1 MKTFVK
7 RTLLFTV
14 LVLCLFAISVLAASA
29 APTGSTSEDDTSAA
43 YFMFN
48 DAPYFYASFEAA
60 LSDAIDNGVT
70 EVVLLKDA
78 FASSNSAIKVESG
91 KALTIKGAEGAN
103 ITLTVTATS
112 GISVAGEL
120 TFENLTLSF
129 DKLDPALK
137 CYNESVISFKN
148 SVLRPKQSY
157 PFSGTT
163 DASHTFEF
171 VNSTIDFDGTTA
183 DTTYLIYHEGIG
195 TLHIVADG
203 LATEISLAKF
213 TSTNSTFHA
222 NLNKVTKLGATIAG
236 LNIGNPKKT
245 FENDATAKVFGYNY
259 RVTETEGGVPD
270 VAYFTTCAEAFAAAT
285 TVWNISGSVAVPV
298 DRETYNPDIDFQND
312 GEAKSALYCFR
323 IGETEGGDR
332 DVTYF
337 NDIVKAV
344 EAVPDGGKIYV
355 IGSMVVSSSECR
367 LNKSVSFIAIGLE
380 EGQFYSISK
389 AKENSTNFFVV
400 SEANPVT
407 VKFENI
413 FFSTTAVQGYLFSV
427 EGAGTADITLKNGG
441 LSFANGGIRVQG
453 NASAKITLE
462 GGEYTA
468 YTLFNFTGN
477 ASVELNV
484 TGGAVLAGT
493 GSVSDSAIIFVD
505 TAGDVKIN
513 LKDIEMKNSAEDC
526 SAIWLMKT
534 STVDLTMENVY
545 IKVKSFCITSDDTVV
560 ARVNLSNVTFISTEL
575 TPVRLRGAK
584 GSYTNIFS
592 GMFISEANASAFNS
606 INGFAIVNFGG
617 NMSANFYDGYFSS
630 EVAPLIS
637 ALNTTVTINI
647 YGGTYACTSVDGT
660 TSPISLPSAC
670 TLNIYGGTFRNASRV
685 SPVFSNVTDSRGSLT
700 LHSYHAYGNANLIVN
715 LGKGTASALHTGIAS
730 SSLNT
735 IMTTR
740 GATPVFNGNT
750 ITGLGFQATVSAD
763 TLQYFQN
770 IALEGAVNFGMLIVP
785 TSMLTDGTT
794 FSHYGLSS
802 SGLVLGEDFF
812 KVDASAANIQVL
824 GDGSI
829 IITLN
834 YTGIAQEDFNTAY
847 SVVFYADL
855 VDAESEAPF
864 FFYSAYDKAENS
876 RSVAQVANVAYND
889 SANSYTAEQLAALAD
904 ACGGDTAQKTLDI
917 FLVAGGSNAV
927 GNTPYSNNF
936 ANAFDQSAISANV
949 FYSSMISERAT
960 QIYGKNTVR
969 YMASQYTA
977 IGATPS
983 LDLGWAQGTMGF
995 EVGMAQ
1001 KLSELYTAGSD
1012 RYAAIIKFAANDATL
1027 AGADAT
1033 DAGSW
1038 SNLYGTFIAMLSK
1051 QIADYTSLGYKVNV
1065 VGMYWM
1071 QGEKDVAQ
1079 VAAYES
1085 ALTALIT
1092 NTREDLSDITGTD
1105 LSDMPVVIG
1114 EIATFLNLKT
1124 SDAHTAFVAAQNEL
1138 ASTENNV
1145 IVDPTSLYMAD
1156 ANGVFT
1162 TPSELVSIGVR
1173 VAATLIK
1180 NGTST
1185 IDPATVEIPGV
1196 EFVADIIVTGSEP
1209 TSVTS
1214 IAMALAVAPV
1224 GSTIELKV
1232 DLDLQAT
1239 INIDGINGI
1248 TLNGNGKTI
1257 SVNFDE
1263 TAFTLKNSSIVFN
1276 NIKLAHNG
1284 ANVGFKLDNDAKLL
1298 ITGADTDVVTTLTAF
1313 ELSGKNSQ
1321 LIIEN
1326 GSFKTVNNTAG
1337 AIIYTDNGDV
1347 EIKGGTFEAA
1357 VDTSCVVVDRNAPTR
1372 LAVNVEGGSFTTTT
1386 SGATKPAAFVNECP
1400 VAILAIAPTV
1410 VIDAGATINNGI
1422 SK

>member
-29 APTGSTSEDDTSAA
+29 APTGSTSKDDTSAA

-78 FASSNSAIKVESG
+78 LASRDSAIKVESG
-91 KALTIKGAEGAN
+91 KTLTIKGAEGAN
-103 ITLTVTATS
+103 VTLTVTAKS

-120 TFENLTLSF
+120 TLENMTISF
-129 DKLDPALK
+129 DKLDPALR

-157 PFSGTT
+157 PFSGST

-171 VNSTIDFDGTTA
+171 VNSTIDFDGPTA
-183 DTTYLIYHEGIG
+183 NTTYLIYHDGIG

-213 TSTNSTFHA
+213 TSTDSTLHA
-222 NLNKVTKLGATIAG
+222 DLKKVTKMGATIDD
-236 LNIGNPKKT
+236 LIIGEPPKKT

-298 DRETYNPDIDFQND
+298 NPDTYNPNLDFQND
-312 GEAKSALYCFR
+312 GEAKSDGYCLR
-323 IGETEGGDR
+323 VGEAEGGDR

-337 NDIVKAV
+337 NDIIKAV
-344 EAVPDGGKIYV
+344 EAVADGGTIYV
-355 IGSMVVSSSECR
+355 IDSIVIESSECP

-389 AKENSTNFFVV
+389 AKENATNFFSV
-400 SEANPVT
+400 SEATPVT
-407 VKFENI
+407 ITFENI
-413 FFSTTAVQGYLFSV
+413 FFSTTAVQGYLLSV

-441 LSFANGGIRVQG
+441 MNFPSCNGFRVQS
-453 NASAKITLE
+453 NATAKITIE

-477 ASVELNV
+477 ATVELNV
-484 TGGAVLAGT
+484 SGGAVLAST
-493 GSVSDSAIIFVD
+493 GSASDSAIIFVD

-513 LKDIEMKNSAEDC
+513 LKDVEMKNSAEDC

-592 GMFISEANASAFNS
+592 GMFISEADASAFNS

-824 GDGSI
+824 GDG
-829 IITLN
+829 
-834 YTGIAQEDFNTAY
+834 
-847 SVVFYADL
+847 
-855 VDAESEAPF
+855 
-864 FFYSAYDKAENS
+864 
-876 RSVAQVANVAYND
+876 
-889 SANSYTAEQLAALAD
+889 
-904 ACGGDTAQKTLDI
+904 
-917 FLVAGGSNAV
+917 
-927 GNTPYSNNF
+927 
-936 ANAFDQSAISANV
+936 
-949 FYSSMISERAT
+949 
-960 QIYGKNTVR
+960 
-969 YMASQYTA
+969 
-977 IGATPS
+977 
-983 LDLGWAQGTMGF
+983 
-995 EVGMAQ
+995 
-1001 KLSELYTAGSD
+1001 
-1012 RYAAIIKFAANDATL
+1012 
-1027 AGADAT
+1027 
-1033 DAGSW
+1033 
-1038 SNLYGTFIAMLSK
+1038 
-1051 QIADYTSLGYKVNV
+1051 
-1065 VGMYWM
+1065 
-1071 QGEKDVAQ
+1071 
-1079 VAAYES
+1079 
-1085 ALTALIT
+1085 
-1092 NTREDLSDITGTD
+1092 
-1105 LSDMPVVIG
+1105 
-1114 EIATFLNLKT
+1114 
-1124 SDAHTAFVAAQNEL
+1124 
-1138 ASTENNV
+1138 
-1145 IVDPTSLYMAD
+1145 
-1156 ANGVFT
+1156 
-1162 TPSELVSIGVR
+1162 
-1173 VAATLIK
+1173 
-1180 NGTST
+1180 
-1185 IDPATVEIPGV
+1185 
-1196 EFVADIIVTGSEP
+1196 
-1209 TSVTS
+1209 
-1214 IAMALAVAPV
+1214 
-1224 GSTIELKV
+1224 
-1232 DLDLQAT
+1232 
-1239 INIDGINGI
+1239 
-1248 TLNGNGKTI
+1248 
-1257 SVNFDE
+1257 
-1263 TAFTLKNSSIVFN
+1263 
-1276 NIKLAHNG
+1276 
-1284 ANVGFKLDNDAKLL
+1284 
-1298 ITGADTDVVTTLTAF
+1298 
-1313 ELSGKNSQ
+1313 
-1321 LIIEN
+1321 
-1326 GSFKTVNNTAG
+1326 
-1337 AIIYTDNGDV
+1337 
-1347 EIKGGTFEAA
+1347 
-1357 VDTSCVVVDRNAPTR
+1357 
-1372 LAVNVEGGSFTTTT
+1372 
-1386 SGATKPAAFVNECP
+1386 
-1400 VAILAIAPTV
+1400 
-1410 VIDAGATINNGI
+1410 
-1422 SK
+1422 